1 MIFLSLYSRK
11 LHCFC
16 CRESTTLLTSRTAR
30 ALSLVEYGLYHLV
43 SRTLPCRLMSST
55 KWIIAGS
62 CERRLRDRAQRA
74 APSLPARRK
83 GGVVSVRRGGRA
95 TATGSALTLL
105 PPRLSVG
112 AGAPPVSEHGVV
124 GEARCWR

>member
-16 CRESTTLLTSRTAR
+16 CRESTALLTSRTAR
-30 ALSLVEYGLYHLV
+30 AFSLVEYGLYHLV

-62 CERRLRDRAQRA
+62 CERRVRDQAQRRPRCLPGEKGAIAVSGRRQGATRRASAHLSLCA
-74 APSLPARRK
+74 AFPPWS
-83 GGVVSVRRGGRA
+83 GRA
-95 TATGSALTLL
+95 LVCVLGN
-105 PPRLSVG
+105 
-112 AGAPPVSEHGVV
+112 
-124 GEARCWR
+124 